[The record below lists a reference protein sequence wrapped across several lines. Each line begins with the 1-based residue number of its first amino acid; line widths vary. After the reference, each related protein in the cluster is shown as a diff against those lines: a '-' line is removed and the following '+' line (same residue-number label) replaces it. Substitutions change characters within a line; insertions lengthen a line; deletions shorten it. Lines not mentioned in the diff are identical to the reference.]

1 MLFCASAA
9 SAEEKNAYFGD
20 LHVHTRYSYDAFFFG
35 TFASPDDAYRF
46 AKGDPLMHPAG
57 IELQL
62 DRPLDFYAVTDHAY
76 FLGMW
81 WAIRTNPDHPLRSDP
96 EAVRIAEA
104 GDRYERG
111 VAYRVAFRWPKEQYP
126 AGGHALDVARHP
138 GRRRAALRPGE
149 VHDVHRLRVHARAE
163 HGRAAPQ
170 RDLSRH
176 EGAAR
181 R

>member
-1 MLFCASAA
+1 MLCCATAA

-126 AGGHALDVARHP
+126 AEDMRSTWLDIQAAAGRHYDP
-138 GRRRAALRPGE
+138 GKFTTFIASSSRP
-149 VHDVHRLRVHARAE
+149 
-163 HGRAAPQ
+163 
-170 RDLSRH
+170 SRTWT
-176 EGAAR
+176 GCTAT
-181 R
+181 